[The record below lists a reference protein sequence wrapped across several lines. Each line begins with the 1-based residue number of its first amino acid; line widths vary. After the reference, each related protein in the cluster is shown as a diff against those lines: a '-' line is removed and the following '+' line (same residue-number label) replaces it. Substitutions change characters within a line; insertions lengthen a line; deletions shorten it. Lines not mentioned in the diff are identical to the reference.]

1 MRKLILIYVLFF
13 STSVLAEGFK
23 YLCEEN
29 EKYSIRSNKD
39 LNTKVVK
46 HENLDKFLFEK
57 KYFGDYEAFFI
68 NGSKFNSEISNII
81 ECRDMHTDMTCISN
95 NKVVYFK
102 FSQNKFSLVKNYFF
116 PDAFKTD
123 STLEYSFGY
132 CYD

>member
-1 MRKLILIYVLFF
+1 MLFF

-81 ECRDMHTDMTCISN
+81 ECQDMHIDITCIST
-95 NKVVYFK
+95 NKDTYFK
-102 FSQNKFSLVKNYFF
+102 FSKNKFSLVKNFF
-116 PDAFKTD
+116 SPDAFKTD
-123 STLEYSFGY
+123 SILEYSFGY